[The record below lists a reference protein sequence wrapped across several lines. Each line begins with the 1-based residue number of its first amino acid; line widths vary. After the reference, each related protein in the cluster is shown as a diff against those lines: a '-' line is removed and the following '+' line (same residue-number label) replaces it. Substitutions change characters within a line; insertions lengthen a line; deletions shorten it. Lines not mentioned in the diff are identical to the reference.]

1 MPMTCVP
8 PRRTR
13 SGLTV
18 ALPLASAGEH
28 TRGLIFATELPRQ
41 HLNVSFDRRH
51 HREVA
56 VARVTRLVAV
66 VAIGIVVLAGCQ
78 RDEQRPQAPAAAPST
93 QEISPGTLGAGAK
106 VSEPKGGVVLTMSG
120 EIGTRNQGK
129 KLALDISSLERMRMV
144 RMETTEPFLK
154 RKVTFE
160 GVLLSDLLA
169 VAGVTDSVSK
179 VNMTA
184 LDDYKVDFTVAD
196 VRSSQMLLATK
207 ADGKRMPVDKAGPI
221 RIVFPD
227 SSSLGRNP
235 DLWIWSVSTMRL
247 S

>member
-1 MPMTCVP
+1 V
-8 PRRTR
+8 RR
-13 SGLTV
+13 
-18 ALPLASAGEH
+18 
-28 TRGLIFATELPRQ
+28 
-41 HLNVSFDRRH
+41 VS
-51 HREVA
+51 
-56 VARVTRLVAV
+56 RLVAV

-78 RDEQRPQAPAAAPST
+78 RDEQHPQAPAATPST
-93 QEISPGTLGAGAK
+93 QEISPGTLGVGAK
-106 VSEPKGGVVLTMSG
+106 VSEPKGEVVLTMSG

-129 KLALDISSLERMRMV
+129 KLALDIASLEKMRTV

-169 VAGVTDSVSK
+169 VAGVPDSVNK

-207 ADGKRMPVDKAGPI
+207 ADGKRMPIDKAGPI

-227 SSSLGRNP
+227 GSSLGRNP
-235 DLWIWSVSTMRL
+235 DLWIWSVATMRL